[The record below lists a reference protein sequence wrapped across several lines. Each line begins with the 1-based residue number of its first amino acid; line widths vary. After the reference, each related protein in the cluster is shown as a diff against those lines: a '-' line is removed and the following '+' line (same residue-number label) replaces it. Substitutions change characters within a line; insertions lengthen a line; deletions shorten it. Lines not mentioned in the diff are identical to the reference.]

1 MIAFLKKSLILPFC
15 CYLPNYL
22 LVSWPC
28 PCSLEPAKAK
38 GEHWVHELDCQG
50 SCLWPSEKL
59 PQGKTNRGRIWHVS
73 LAITRILLSSY
84 GLPEKDLI
92 LQGKPVGKPHLTM
105 TALMLALAVPGSS
118 QSISDKPL
126 NNSGH

>member
-1 MIAFLKKSLILPFC
+1 MSLFFRT
-15 CYLPNYL
+15 
-22 LVSWPC
+22 S
-28 PCSLEPAKAK
+28 KGK
-38 GEHWVHELDCQG
+38 GEHWVHELDCLG